1 MWDRGNLF
9 FFVFV
14 FLLLLFFG
22 VLFLLWGDTSVFLRM
37 EEMQSV
43 LSFYTFSG
51 KLTQMGLISLQ

>member
-9 FFVFV
+9 FFAFV
-14 FLLLLFFG
+14 FLLLFFG
-22 VLFLLWGDTSVFLRM
+22 FLFLLWGDTSVFLRM